1 MEEKTIEIEVEEKE
15 KEILSDYE
23 YKLAQFKD
31 ITTMLWYILEDYSES
46 SIDKQNELYYKANY
60 YDRMKNYLQNLHQ
73 LLYDRQEEM
82 KKNIDDYYS
91 KRRKAKN
98 NS

>member
-1 MEEKTIEIEVEEKE
+1 MEEKTIKIEVEEKE

-23 YKLAQFKD
+23 YKLAQIEE
-31 ITTMLWYILEDYSES
+31 ITTMLWYIMEDYSGID
-46 SIDKQNELYYKANY
+46 IDKQNELYYKANY
-60 YDRMKNYLQNLHQ
+60 YDRMKIYLSNLHQ